1 MYEKNDKVLYATD
14 GICTV
19 DDIAERTYNGIT
31 ELYYILT
38 PMSKRGSKIMI
49 PTSNEL
55 LVSRMRK
62 LLTRDEV
69 LLLIDHIPRKN
80 GVEWICDDKQRREA
94 YRSIIMR
101 GERRELVGM
110 IKVLYQHG
118 ERQKEIGKKLHAQD
132 ERFLG
137 EAERML
143 YDEFSVVLGIAREEV
158 LDYIRSRVESQTKEA

>member
-1 MYEKNDKVLYATD
+1 MYEKNDKLLYATD

-69 LLLIDHIPRKN
+69 LRLIDHIELCFADHIFCNRRIIFNQRK
-80 GVEWICDDKQRREA
+80 
-94 YRSIIMR
+94 
-101 GERRELVGM
+101 
-110 IKVLYQHG
+110 
-118 ERQKEIGKKLHAQD
+118 
-132 ERFLG
+132 
-137 EAERML
+137 
-143 YDEFSVVLGIAREEV
+143 
-158 LDYIRSRVESQTKEA
+158 